1 MLSSEITRMLPGNSH
16 SQLGRRPTYCAG
28 VKEVAVRIRTGAD
41 AAAAAHVTWLLAANQ
56 PSFLAEHV
64 LCRHPRP

>member
-16 SQLGRRPTYCAG
+16 SQLGRRSTYCAG
-28 VKEVAVRIRTGAD
+28 VKEAAVQLRTGAD
-41 AAAAAHVTWLLAANQ
+41 AAAAHLTWLLAANQ
-56 PSFLAEHV
+56 PSFLVEHV